1 MKAFYKFILS
11 ICIAMQMHTTAS
23 AQDVGFSQFYDQPL
37 LRNPAL
43 AGIFTGDIRFTAS
56 YRNQWQSVTVPYRT
70 FGLSSEIKF
79 PVQVMGRDLTL
90 TTGLQLLRDVA
101 GTSEFST
108 TQAMPALNLSIP
120 VAENSFVSVAFM
132 GGLMQQRFDPSKL
145 ILNDQFVANSNG
157 SFTILPYSNQ
167 VFNNTSVNYFDLST
181 GITYSTS
188 FNENTDFYAGA
199 GLFHLTSPSVGFV
212 EEQKIVKN
220 KKMAFNIGLS
230 TRVDDR
236 NEVIVYGDYFG
247 QYDKDFKYVGI
258 SSFQAGLML
267 NHDLSVFEDEQ
278 KGITAGVLYRLD
290 DAIIPVVQLQL
301 SKFTIGAS
309 YDVNISKLSVASQSR
324 GGLEVTLSFKS
335 LFQYRQ
341 SDLKGVVCPQFGG
354 RKR

>member
-1 MKAFYKFILS
+1 MKALYKIVLIVF
-11 ICIAMQMHTTAS
+11 IAMQMHAAAF

-79 PVQVMGRDLTL
+79 PMQIMGRDLTL

-145 ILNDQFVANSNG
+145 VLNDQFVANSNG
-157 SFTILPYSNQ
+157 SFTILPYTSQ
-167 VFNNTSVNYFDLST
+167 VFNNTSVNYFDLSA
-181 GITYSTS
+181 GISYSTS

-199 GLFHLTSPSVGFV
+199 GLFHVTSPGVGFFDAS
-212 EEQKIVKN
+212 KILLN
-220 KKMAFNIGLS
+220 KKIAFNIGLS
-230 TRVDDR
+230 ARVDDR
-236 NEVIVYGDYFG
+236 NELILYGDYFG
-247 QYDKDFKYVGI
+247 RYDKDFKYVGI

-267 NHDLSVFEDEQ
+267 HHDLSAFEDDD

-290 DAIIPVVQLQL
+290 DAIIPVVQLHL
-301 SKFTIGAS
+301 AKFTIGAS
-309 YDVNISKLSVASQSR
+309 YDVNISKLAVASQSR

-354 RKR
+354 RRR

>member
-1 MKAFYKFILS
+1 MKTFCRMIL
-11 ICIAMQMHTTAS
+11 IVCIAMQMHTAAV

-43 AGIFTGDIRFTAS
+43 AGIFTGDIRLTAS

-79 PVQVMGRDLTL
+79 PMQIMGRNLTL
-90 TTGLQLLRDVA
+90 TTGLQLFRDVA

-120 VAENSFVSVAFM
+120 VSENSFVSVAFM

-157 SFTILPYSNQ
+157 SFTILPYTSQ
-167 VFNNTSVNYFDLST
+167 VFTNTNVNYFDLST
-181 GITYSTS
+181 GISYSTS
-188 FNENTDFYAGA
+188 FNENTDFYVGA
-199 GLFHLTSPSVGFV
+199 GLFHVTSPKVGFV
-212 EEQKIVKN
+212 EDKQIVLN
-220 KKMAFNIGLS
+220 KKIAFNAGLS
-230 TRVDDR
+230 SRIGDR
-236 NEVIVYGDYFG
+236 DELILYGDYFG

-258 SSFQAGLML
+258 NSFQAGIML
-267 NHDLSVFEDEQ
+267 NHDLAVFEDDD

-290 DAIIPVVQLQL
+290 DAIIPVIQLHL
-301 SKFTIGAS
+301 AKFTIGTS
-309 YDVNISKLSVASQSR
+309 YDVNISKLAVASQSR
-324 GGLEVTLSFKS
+324 GGLELTLSFKS

-341 SDLKGVVCPQFGG
+341 SDLQGVVCPQFGG
-354 RKR
+354 HRK